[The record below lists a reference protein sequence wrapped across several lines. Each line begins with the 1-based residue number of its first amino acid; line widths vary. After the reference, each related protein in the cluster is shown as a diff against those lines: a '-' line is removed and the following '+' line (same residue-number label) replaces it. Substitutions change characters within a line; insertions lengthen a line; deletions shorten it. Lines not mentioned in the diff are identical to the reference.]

1 MFAHR
6 FKTGLAAAVVAVS
19 VLAAA
24 SVAEARV
31 DARKLTCQQAQALVQ
46 QQGAVVMSFT
56 NTAYDRVVKNR
67 LLCDRGLITKPKFTQ
82 TLDNPK
88 CHVGGIC
95 IQDPWKDSMRLLFRR
110 N

>member
-6 FKTGLAAAVVAVS
+6 FKTGLAAAVATVS

-46 QQGAVVMSFT
+46 QQGAVMMSFT

-67 LLCDRGLITKPKFTQ
+67 FFCNRGMVTKPQFVQ
-82 TLDNPK
+82 TRDNPK

-95 IQDPWKDSMRLLFRR
+95 IEDPWKDSMRLLLRKK
-110 N
+110 